1 MHDLPPFPG
10 FRDEAFTFLKQ
21 LKQNNERDWF
31 KPRKE
36 TFEDEVLW
44 PLRCLVA
51 DASRQAAF
59 EDLPLTGDPKKSLF
73 RIYRDTRFS
82 KNKLPYKT
90 HASAVL
96 SRSGSNKD
104 NGVVYIHVEPGA
116 SFIGGGYWRPD
127 NDLLRPWRNQMA
139 QHPVG
144 FLEVVRKL
152 EAAGLEL
159 DNDRDKLKRM
169 PRGFENQAES
179 DMADYLRWKSFVVT
193 RSVPDE
199 ALQSPA
205 FTDQVIAT
213 AKDMLPLLAYGWD
226 VLDEVPA
233 KM

>member
-21 LKQNNERDWF
+21 LKHHNERDWF

-36 TFEDEVLW
+36 TYQDEIQW

-51 DASRQAAF
+51 DAARQAAF
-59 EDLPLTGDPKKSLF
+59 RDLPLTGDPRKGLF

-82 KNKLPYKT
+82 KNKQPYKT

-96 SRSGSNKD
+96 SRSGSRKD
-104 NGVVYIHVEPGA
+104 EGVVYIHIEPGA

-127 NDLLRPWRNQMA
+127 NDLLRPWRTQMA

-152 EAAGLEL
+152 EAVGLEL
-159 DNDRDKLKRM
+159 DHDRDKLKRM
-169 PRGFENQAES
+169 PRGFQNHAES
-179 DMADYLRWKSFVVT
+179 DVADYLRWKSFVVT
-193 RSVPDE
+193 RSVSDD
-199 ALQSPA
+199 ALQTPD
-205 FTDQVIAT
+205 FTDSVIAT
-213 AKDMLPLLAYGWD
+213 AKDMLPLLEYGWD
-226 VLDEVPA
+226 LLDTVPA
-233 KM
+233 TR